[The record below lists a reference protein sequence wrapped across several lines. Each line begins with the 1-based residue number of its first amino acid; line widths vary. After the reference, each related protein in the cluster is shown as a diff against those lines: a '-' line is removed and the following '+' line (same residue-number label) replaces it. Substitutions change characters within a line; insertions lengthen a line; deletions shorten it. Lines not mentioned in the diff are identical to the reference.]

1 MRQLEQGPPAPS
13 ASPRVPLKC
22 HPVNVTAAVS
32 NGDTNWAPLKSSRT
46 RASHQAAVQGWERLN
61 SSAASP
67 RVIPTEEIQTSNPGN
82 SRVGFNKVLVPD
94 FFRGKALKI
103 TVTRARF
110 DVFSRI
116 LPAQV
121 EGALKALQPHAGG

>member
-82 SRVGFNKVLVPD
+82 SRVGFNKVLVLD
-94 FFRGKALKI
+94 FFRGEGAENNR
-103 TVTRARF
+103 VTRAQF
-110 DVFSRI
+110 DVFS
-116 LPAQV
+116 
-121 EGALKALQPHAGG
+121 